1 MPTTRKTR
9 KQRKQR
15 KVGSGWPSFTTMTAT
30 PAQSAANNAK
40 QRAAINM
47 ARSKS
52 RVANILTTP
61 GEVVYTNKERI
72 ASELADKLASISQE
86 YGVDLDDLKRDVTEK
101 KMPPKTVVDTL
112 KNLTN
117 QLKPQLQAGP
127 TAGQKAFIITI
138 PFALGQLTFKVLR
151 FALYI
156 TLTFL
161 ALMTAIGSGG
171 MMMPSTMNPFAFVA
185 PNASFNSTKN
195 FYNKKLKQ
203 YSGVSPNNQSA
214 ASAFNI
220 PNPMLG

>member
-9 KQRKQR
+9 KQRKQV
-15 KVGSGWPSFTTMTAT
+15 KVGGGWLPFTTQTQLART
-30 PAQSAANNAK
+30 AANNAK

-72 ASELADKLASISQE
+72 ASELADKLTSISQE

-101 KMPPKTVVDTL
+101 KMAPNTVVDTL

-127 TAGQKAFIITI
+127 TAGQKAFVITI

-161 ALMTAIGSGG
+161 ALMTTIGSGG
-171 MMMPSTMNPFAFVA
+171 MIIPSTMNPFASIA
-185 PNASFNSTKN
+185 PNGNFSSTKS
-195 FYNKKLKQ
+195 FYNRKLKQ

-214 ASAFNI
+214 ANSFSLG
-220 PNPMLG
+220 NPMLG